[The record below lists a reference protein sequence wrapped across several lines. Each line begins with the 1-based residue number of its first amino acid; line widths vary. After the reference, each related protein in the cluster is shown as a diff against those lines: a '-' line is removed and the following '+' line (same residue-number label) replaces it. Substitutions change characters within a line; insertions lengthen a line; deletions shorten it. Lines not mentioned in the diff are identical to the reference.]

1 MTKLYKNWTAHNL
14 IGHPLMALSNLIGLQ
29 KLGSIFHDATLPPE
43 TVRG

>member
-1 MTKLYKNWTAHNL
+1 MSKLYKNWTAH
-14 IGHPLMALSNLIGLQ
+14 NLIGLQ